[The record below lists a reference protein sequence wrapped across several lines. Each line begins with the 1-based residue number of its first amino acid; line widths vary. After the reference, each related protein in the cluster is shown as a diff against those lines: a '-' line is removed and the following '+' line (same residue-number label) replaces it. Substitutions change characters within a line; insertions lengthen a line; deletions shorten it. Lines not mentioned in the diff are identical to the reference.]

1 MGSPDLL
8 FAVCLIIGI
17 VMVFLGALFIAL
29 CVPLASGR
37 VRSRDYN
44 YRPLNLTKITL
55 DERDMADRK
64 ASKWVIV
71 WAVFIIAMGL
81 GAIWVG
87 LTKNSGPFNLSTNLM
102 LLAFYVVPI
111 VLLLLITIGA
121 YAYILISR
129 RKQHS

>member
-8 FAVCLIIGI
+8 FGVCLIIGI

-29 CVPLASGR
+29 CMPLASGR

-44 YRPLNLTKITL
+44 YRPSNLTKIML

-64 ASKWVIV
+64 ASKWVII
-71 WAVFIIAMGL
+71 WAVFVIAMGL
-81 GAIWVG
+81 GAIWIG
-87 LTKNSGPFNLSTNLM
+87 LTKNSGPFNLSTSLM

-121 YAYILISR
+121 YAYIFISR

>member
-8 FAVCLIIGI
+8 FGVCLIIGI
-17 VMVFLGALFIAL
+17 VMVFLGILFIAL

-37 VRSRDYN
+37 IRSRDYN
-44 YRPLNLTKITL
+44 YRPWGLAKITL

-71 WAVFIIAMGL
+71 WAVFVIAMGL
-81 GAIWVG
+81 GAIRVG
-87 LTKNSGPFNLSTNLM
+87 LTKNSGPFTLSTDLM
-102 LLAFYVVPI
+102 LLAFYIIPI

-121 YAYILISR
+121 YVYIFITR

>member
-1 MGSPDLL
+1 MGSPDML
-8 FAVCLIIGI
+8 FGVCLIIGI

-29 CVPLASGR
+29 CMPLASGR

-44 YRPLNLTKITL
+44 NRPLNLTKIMP

-71 WAVFIIAMGL
+71 WAVFVIAMGL
-81 GAIWVG
+81 GAIWIG
-87 LTKNSGPFNLSTNLM
+87 LTKNSGPFNLSTSLM
-102 LLAFYVVPI
+102 LLAFYIVPI

-121 YAYILISR
+121 YAYIQISR
-129 RKQHS
+129 RKHHS